1 MSHFAMINL
10 LFSPKTMLP
19 SHLPD
24 AHLPVSDCPIQP
36 TQFRRWLARSLW
48 VGTVSSLT
56 LLASWAPI
64 VPLGTPSSVLV
75 GTGLVGT
82 QGARAEESSFTRYVR
97 AAFEIEKQRRA
108 LIGKVKELTDG
119 NVPNNVCHSSGLEQ
133 IPGGIRE
140 AVQGICNN
148 FNRFA
153 GETVKKYQLKPEEFN
168 GFQRQ
173 AGNSDMRERIN
184 AEIKRLNLK

>member
-1 MSHFAMINL
+1 MSNL
-10 LFSPKTMLP
+10 LFSPKTMRLSSFP
-19 SHLPD
+19 IPT
-24 AHLPVSDCPIQP
+24 PVKTPPLSQC
-36 TQFRRWLARSLW
+36 RRGCKRSLTRSLW
-48 VGTVSSLT
+48 VGALSSLT

-64 VPLGTPSSVLV
+64 LPLGSSSSALL
-75 GTGLVGT
+75 GTTLWGT
-82 QGARAEESSFTRYVR
+82 QVARAEESSFTRYVR

-108 LIGKVKELTDG
+108 LIGRVKELTDG

-140 AVQGICNN
+140 AVQGICGN

-153 GETVKKYQLKPEEFN
+153 GDTVKKYQLKPEEFN
-168 GFQRQ
+168 SFQRQ
-173 AGNSDMRERIN
+173 AGNSDMKERIN